1 MRRPRARE
9 SFAATLPPAALP
21 NESQSAGQVGF
32 HLHELRTAEDRLGFR
47 ADRSAPLM
55 ENPEQAGRAAALI
68 REVGDAAM
76 QSVDA
81 SRTAPGAL
89 LLLGLGL
96 CVRYRDLSIPW
107 SSLTLDVDAEAE
119 TTPEG
124 PTPRV
129 LLLEDRDDFRS
140 VLHDYLVS
148 RSYQVTS
155 VRNGVEGL
163 REITKDTFDLI
174 LCDMMMPQ
182 GGGEMFYWAV
192 TRVRSGAGRRFIFF
206 TGHQKNPAIEFFFQ
220 RVNATVLIKPFK
232 LAALD
237 SAISDVF
244 RKLA

>member
-1 MRRPRARE
+1 MRPPPRPFYPVE
-9 SFAATLPPAALP
+9 FA
-21 NESQSAGQVGF
+21 
-32 HLHELRTAEDRLGFR
+32 
-47 ADRSAPLM
+47 
-55 ENPEQAGRAAALI
+55 
-68 REVGDAAM
+68 
-76 QSVDA
+76 
-81 SRTAPGAL
+81 
-89 LLLGLGL
+89 
-96 CVRYRDLSIPW
+96 
-107 SSLTLDVDAEAE
+107 TLDVDPEAE

-124 PTPRV
+124 PTLRV